1 MRGNVPAAS
10 RSPEPS
16 LLSQRDSALGGQ
28 LGGTLLRVTAGKC
41 AQSPL
46 SPGHLFSHHLI
57 VYWGGGML

>member
-28 LGGTLLRVTAGKC
+28 LGGTLLRVTAGKW
-41 AQSPL
+41 PL